1 MRIVFILLTLI
12 LVGCK
17 PDPIEACVEAEKKR
31 LRLEVCRNKD
41 TGKDTCKS
49 EDWQLIVTI
58 YEPGWRKNCMRAAA
72 GKED

>member
-17 PDPIEACVEAEKKR
+17 PDPIEACVEAEKKYER
-31 LRLEVCRNKD
+31 LDCRDKD
-41 TGKDTCKS
+41 TGRDTCSS

-58 YEPGWRKNCMRAAA
+58 SEPRWRKKCMRAAA
-72 GKED
+72 GQE

>member
-1 MRIVFILLTLI
+1 MRLLLIVLALV

-31 LRLEVCRNKD
+31 KMRECERDNGYRRCSPKTEEAL
-41 TGKDTCKS
+41 
-49 EDWQLIVTI
+49 TI
-58 YEPGWRKNCMRAAA
+58 DYEPDWRRKCMRAAA